1 VTPSSGKTTGG
12 KNVTI
17 NGTGFQNGATVTFG
31 GAAATNIVVVNSTK
45 ITAKTPAHAAGAVN
59 VTVTNPDTT
68 SATLVNG
75 YTYVSM
81 QFDPNGDN
89 LVDPSDIFYLVNYL
103 FLAGAPPAGAAGMDS
118 GDANGD
124 GVVDPADIFYTVN
137 YLFLGGASPT
147 AGASH
152 ESAIAQ
158 PIAGSVTLGTP
169 VRRNGHVFVPVMLH
183 AAPGSQ
189 VPQALSLRVRFAGD
203 AVRDAA
209 IHRAGGEYAFEIS
222 RRTSDGLVY
231 LAVGDGVARNGVIAE
246 IEIDARAGA
255 SVSIEIDPS
264 LTMIANAS
272 GTRTAT
278 VAAGTLQVSGTVIEP
293 RRNRE

>member
-1 VTPSSGKTTGG
+1 
-12 KNVTI
+12 VTI

-68 SATLVNG
+68 SATLTNG
-75 YTYVSM
+75 YTYTSS
-81 QFDPNGDN
+81 QFDPNGDA

-103 FLAGAPPAGAAGMDS
+103 FLSGAPPAGAAGMDS

-137 YLFLGGASPT
+137 YLFLGGAAP
-147 AGASH
+147 AAEAPH

-169 VRRNGHVFVPVMLH
+169 VRRNGHVFVPVMLRT
-183 AAPGSQ
+183 APGSE
-189 VPQALSLRVRFAGD
+189 VPRALSLRVRFAGD

-255 SVSIEIDPS
+255 SVSIEIDPA

-278 VAAGTLQVSGTVIEP
+278 VAAGTLQVSGTVVEP
-293 RRNRE
+293 RRNRP